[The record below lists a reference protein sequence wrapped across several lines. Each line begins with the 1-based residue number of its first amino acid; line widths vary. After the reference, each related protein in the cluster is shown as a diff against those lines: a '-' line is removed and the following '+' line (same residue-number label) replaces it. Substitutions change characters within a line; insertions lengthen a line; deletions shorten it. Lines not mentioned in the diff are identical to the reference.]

1 MKEKRNF
8 ISSFVEGA
16 RNGFKMSMNNMAPNV
31 LFAFAM
37 IQILKLS
44 GLSDLIAT
52 ICDPLMG
59 IMGLPGIAATAVIAG
74 IFSTGGGMGAAASL
88 AVSGDINGEH
98 AAILLVGIAV
108 FGSAIQYMGRVMGTA
123 DIDSKHYPVMFAV
136 DLLCGMLAMI
146 VTSLII

>member
-52 ICDPLMG
+52 IG